1 MIFNF
6 VSYEHIVTPY
16 GSNVDAERLEKLFTG
31 IGYNVK
37 VRQDPSSAID
47 FKTELT
53 DLLANFANSDSVV
66 AAVMARG

>member
-1 MIFNF
+1 MSIL
-6 VSYEHIVTPY
+6 SLLMGQTSMLK
-16 GSNVDAERLEKLFTG
+16 GWKKLFTG